1 MHRQP
6 GQNLHPSRPTAGSR
20 RRRNLGSLGAPRG
33 VAVAIA
39 VGVLFAIAATSA
51 YGAGSRTIVTFAG
64 NASGLYGFSGD
75 NGPAT
80 GALLHGPSGIAVD
93 ASGDVFIADSGNRR
107 VREVSS
113 GGVIKTIAGS
123 GVAGYLGDGGPAAAA
138 RISPTSVAVDAVGNV
153 YIGDCE
159 HDVVRKVDP
168 SGEITTYAGT
178 GFQGSSGDGGPATA
192 AKLNCPVGLAVDGA
206 GDLFIADRDNNRVRE
221 VTSGTI
227 DTVAGNGSAPVNSV
241 LGNGGPA
248 TAAAVTPEAIALD
261 GKGDLFIADAYE
273 NEVRKVDSG
282 GTITTIAGRGRFE
295 PFNTG
300 DGGPASS
307 AALDYPAGIA
317 TDGDGDVFVT
327 SLCRV
332 RQIDPG
338 GTIVTIAGTEYCG
351 LSGDGCAA
359 TAAQFWGANNGVP
372 VPLASSGG
380 NLLLVDY
387 SANNVREI
395 LTTEPPASCAAPVT
409 APSTP
414 KPSPRPAPKPPVVKI
429 TSAPPAETDEQ
440 KASFAFKGVAGG
452 TYECSIDNGA
462 WARCSSGQTFG
473 PLAPGDHLFEV
484 RETLAGLT
492 GPVAS
497 HRWTIDLPR
506 ACVLRVARA
515 RVFAYTKQ
523 HKVRL
528 VIHYTS
534 YRPANVTVSYKL
546 AGTTLGSASANFSRA
561 GVFRLPENLSAKQV
575 GKVAAAKRFQV
586 HFEIPKTPG
595 SCGRYYTKQLTIPKK
610 ISGQTV
616 WFQSDSIFAP

>member
-1 MHRQP
+1 MHTQP
-6 GQNLHPSRPTAGSR
+6 GQNSHPDRPTAGSR
-20 RRRNLGSLGAPRG
+20 RARNWGASRAPRVFA
-33 VAVAIA
+33 VAVA
-39 VGVLFAIAATSA
+39 VGALVATAATSA
-51 YGAGSRTIVTFAG
+51 FGSGARTITTIAGSP
-64 NASGLYGFSGD
+64 SGLYGFYGD
-75 NGPAT
+75 GGPASD
-80 GALLHGPSGIAVD
+80 ALLKKPSGLAVD
-93 ASGDVFIADSGNRR
+93 PQGNIFVADSGNSR
-107 VREVSS
+107 VRKINPE
-113 GGVIKTIAGS
+113 GTITTIAGS
-123 GVAGYLGDGGPAAAA
+123 GVAGYLGDGGPATSA
-138 RISPTSVAVDAVGNV
+138 RISPTSLAVDAVGNV

-159 HDVVRKVDP
+159 HEVVRKVDP
-168 SGEITTYAGT
+168 SGGITTYVGT
-178 GFQGSSGDGGPATA
+178 GFQGFSGDGGPATA
-192 AKLNCPVGLAVDGA
+192 AKLHCPVGLAVDGA

-221 VTSGTI
+221 VSTSGTI
-227 DTVAGNGSAPVNSV
+227 NTVAGNGSPPVSSA

-248 TAAAVTPEAIALD
+248 TSGAVTPEAIALD

-273 NEVRKVDSG
+273 NEVRKVDSS

-307 AALDYPAGIA
+307 AALNYPAGIA
-317 TDGDGDVFVT
+317 TDGNGDVFVAT
-327 SLCRV
+327 LCRV
-332 RQIDPG
+332 REIDPG
-338 GTIVTIAGTEYCG
+338 GTITTIAGTEYCG

-359 TAAQFWGANNGVP
+359 TAAQFWGANSGVP
-372 VPLASSGG
+372 VPLASSSG

-387 SANNVREI
+387 SANNVRKI
-395 LTTEPPASCAAPVT
+395 LTTEPPASCT
-409 APSTP
+409 APTTP
-414 KPSPRPAPKPPVVKI
+414 KPSPQSAPKPPVVKI
-429 TSAPPAETDEQ
+429 TSAPPAETAEQ
-440 KASFAFKGVAGG
+440 KASFTFKGVTGG
-452 TYECSIDNGA
+452 TYECSIDDGA
-462 WARCSSGQTFG
+462 WARCTSGKTFG

-497 HRWTIDLPR
+497 YRWTIDLPR

-546 AGTTLGSASANFSRA
+546 PGTTLGSASANFSRA

-575 GKVAAAKRFQV
+575 GKVVAAKRFQV